1 MLLNNQWN
9 TEEIKRTNRI
19 RKQTKYLKTNE
30 NENAM
35 VQNLGDTA
43 KAVLRVKFT
52 VIQAYIRKQEK
63 SHIKNLILYLEEP
76 EKE

>member
-1 MLLNNQWN
+1 MLVNNQWN

-63 SHIKNLILYLEEP
+63 SQIKNLILYLEEP

>member
-63 SHIKNLILYLEEP
+63 SQIKNLILYLEEP